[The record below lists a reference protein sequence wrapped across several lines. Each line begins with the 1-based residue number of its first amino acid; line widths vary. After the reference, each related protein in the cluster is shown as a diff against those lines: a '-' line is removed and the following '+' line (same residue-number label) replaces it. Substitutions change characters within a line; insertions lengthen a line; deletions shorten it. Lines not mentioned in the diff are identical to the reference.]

1 MPIDLVYL
9 DLGGTTVELIR
20 YDGAAIEPAPQTE
33 HLGYRMIALEVDDI
47 QETADYLRTKGVDIV
62 WGPRVRETY
71 SRAEICD
78 VNGYRIE
85 LRQWFR

>member
-1 MPIDLVYL
+1 
-9 DLGGTTVELIR
+9 
-20 YDGAAIEPAPQTE
+20 
-33 HLGYRMIALEVDDI
+33 MIALEVDDM
-47 QETADYLRTKGVDIV
+47 QRTADYLKTKGVEIV

-78 VNGYRIE
+78 PHGYRIE

>member
-1 MPIDLVYL
+1 M
-9 DLGGTTVELIR
+9 
-20 YDGAAIEPAPQTE
+20 
-33 HLGYRMIALEVDDI
+33 MALEVDDM
-47 QETADYLRTKGVDIV
+47 QKTADCLRTKGVDIV

-78 VNGYRIE
+78 PNGCHIE